1 MKKLKRLDLQRSGL
15 EDVSWLKDMN
25 QLLMLDIRFNPR
37 VHDYIMETCYSRKR
51 KILEKV
57 DREKT
62 LQNSNLLIL
71 INNFLITIES
81 SSPHPVFLNPTRT
94 DRTRHKAIPNPR
106 RHRKPTR
113 DNHPMA
119 YSELIGLTNDSDSS

>member
-1 MKKLKRLDLQRSGL
+1 MKKLKQLDLQRSGL

-62 LQNSNLLIL
+62 LQNS
-71 INNFLITIES
+71 
-81 SSPHPVFLNPTRT
+81 VFLFN
-94 DRTRHKAIPNPR
+94 
-106 RHRKPTR
+106 
-113 DNHPMA
+113 
-119 YSELIGLTNDSDSS
+119 